1 MDIMS
6 ENVHFLVIRANG
18 LKDHIYKFIFNTI
31 KKYESIDIKAIYTVR
46 WDDGDR
52 KENLLSFYDHI
63 RDEKAI
69 ADIMKVNGSVMVG
82 VILYDNDPIPSKE
95 ETSGK
100 NWHIIRIKRIIRGE
114 FGNVV
119 HLSDTEELAYKQI
132 KNLLN
137 LDRDNVASILKEKKI
152 SIKEVTTN
160 HEVAIV
166 MNKIK
171 DGREILWT
179 PKK

>member
-1 MDIMS
+1 MS

-18 LKDHIYKFIFNTI
+18 LKDNIYKFVFNTI
-31 KKYESIDIKAIYTVR
+31 KKYESIDIKAIYTIK
-46 WDDGDR
+46 WDEGER
-52 KENLLSFYDHI
+52 EENLLSFYDHI
-63 RDEKAI
+63 KDEEAI

-95 ETSGK
+95 ETSGT
-100 NWHIIRIKRIIRGE
+100 NWHIIRIKRIIRGK

-132 KNLLN
+132 KNLLG
-137 LDRDNVASILKEKKI
+137 LDRDSVATILKESDV

-160 HEVAIV
+160 HESAVI
-166 MNKIK
+166 MNRIK
-171 DGREILWT
+171 DGRKVLWT